1 MSLGKEPDPPRPVP
15 VWLVTFSD
23 VMSLLLTFFVMLLTF
38 STQDREQ
45 FDKASGSLRGA
56 MGVAMP
62 NIGRLPRT
70 GLLKDRYLT
79 VGRHTPAGMD
89 FPPEFEPL
97 AYQVTS
103 LNTRLKNQKIGASI
117 QMLAL
122 SRGVLV
128 RIPSKLVFEQD
139 ASRLAAGGET
149 CLGTIADVIH
159 GLPNGIEVAAHLRAD
174 FPRGDDAAWEIT
186 HQRAGKIA
194 EIFTK
199 LKGIPAGRVCVSG
212 KGADHPIAR
221 VPSPLDDRIDV
232 TLLTPDRPAGQH

>member
-1 MSLGKEPDPPRPVP
+1 MSLGKEPDPPRCVP
-15 VWLVTFSD
+15 DWLVTFSD

-56 MGVAMP
+56 MGVLSSDP
-62 NIGRLPRT
+62 GRLPYT
-70 GLLKDRYLT
+70 GLIKDRYLT
-79 VGRHTPAGMD
+79 VGRQTSAGMD

-97 AYQVTS
+97 AYEVTG

-128 RIPSKLVFEQD
+128 RIPSSLVFEKD
-139 ASRLAAGGET
+139 ASRLAPGGEA
-149 CLGTIADVIH
+149 CLSAIADVIRE
-159 GLPNGIEVAAHLRAD
+159 LPNEIEIAAHLRTD
-174 FPRGDDAAWEIT
+174 FPRGGGDAWEIT
-186 HQRAGKIA
+186 HQRAGRIA
-194 EIFTK
+194 EVFAARE
-199 LKGIPAGRVCVSG
+199 GIPAERVCVSG

-221 VPSPLDDRIDV
+221 VPSPLDDRIDL
-232 TLLTPDRPAGQH
+232 TLLTPGKPASK